1 VTGPRLVDVRS
12 PSDPAGLVVVLH
24 GGGSR
29 ASQVAVSPTQLSVL
43 RMVPVARRLARAGRG
58 RLAVVRLL
66 NSYRGWDASH
76 TPLEDAAWAIE
87 EVRRRWPS
95 RPVGLVGHS
104 LGGRAAL
111 LAADHEAVT
120 TVVALNPWVYPDDGV
135 PLPGRSVLVMHGDQ
149 DRVASLD
156 RARRVADRLSRSADV
171 ELRVVEGGKHA
182 MLAHGGEFE
191 RAAADFVVEHLADRD
206 RGGRR

>member
-1 VTGPRLVDVRS
+1 VTGHRLVDVRT

-29 ASQVAVSPTQLSVL
+29 ASQAAVSPTQLSVL

-111 LAADHEAVT
+111 LAAEHEAVT

-135 PLPGRSVLVMHGDQ
+135 ALPGRSVLVVHGDQ

-182 MLAHGGEFE
+182 MLKHGGEFE
-191 RAAADFVVEHLADRD
+191 RAAADFVVGHLADRD